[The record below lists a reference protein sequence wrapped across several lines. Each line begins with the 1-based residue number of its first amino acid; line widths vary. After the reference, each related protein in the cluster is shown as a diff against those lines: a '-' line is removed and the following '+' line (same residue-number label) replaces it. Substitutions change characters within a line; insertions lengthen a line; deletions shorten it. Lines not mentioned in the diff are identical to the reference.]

1 MKKTKIVATLGPS
14 VESYDIKRRMV
25 EAGVNVFRIN
35 FSHARYEIVRE
46 QIEHIE
52 KIRKET
58 GKHVAVLADLQGPKL
73 RIGNMPAGVE
83 LKTGDTFVLTND
95 DSPGDDHHASVG
107 YKTLPAEVKPGELIL
122 LDDGKIHLRVK
133 ETDGKSRILTEVLQ
147 GGPLKSHKGLNLPDS
162 EISVPSVT
170 EKDKKDLE
178 FARQIGVDWIALS
191 FVRSAKDILD
201 LKAYLSWLNDDTPVI
216 AKIEKPEAIRQLEE
230 IMDVA
235 DGVMVARG
243 DLGIEIPIEQVPLL
257 QKKIVRLAKRKAK
270 PVIIATQMMESMIE
284 QLLPSRAEVNDVA
297 NSVIDGAD
305 AVMLSGET
313 SVGKHPLEVIQR
325 VSSIIRS
332 VEEGVRFSG
341 EKILPSK
348 SDSRFITK
356 TICFYAAETA
366 LDIGAK
372 AITTLT
378 ASGYSAA
385 QVASHRPPAHILVF
399 THNNRIL
406 NRLMLYWGIYTFF
419 YDKMVSTDET
429 IRDIINMIKKENF
442 VSPGDFAINLTSMP
456 LTEKGMVNTLRIT
469 KID

>member
-1 MKKTKIVATLGPS
+1 MKKTKIVATLGPA
-14 VESYDIKRRMV
+14 VEDYEIKKKMA

-35 FSHARYEIVRE
+35 FSHARHGKIKE
-46 QIEHIE
+46 QLEHIE
-52 KIRKET
+52 RIRRET
-58 GKHVAVLADLQGPKL
+58 GLHIAVLADLQGPKL
-73 RIGNMPAGVE
+73 RIGAVKPGVV
-83 LKTGDTFVLTND
+83 LKSGDEFRLTTDDSTGDRE
-95 DSPGDDHHASVG
+95 HASVA

-133 ETDGKSRILTEVLQ
+133 STDGKQNILTEVVQ
-147 GGPLKSHKGLNLPDS
+147 GGPLKSNKGLNLPDS
-162 EISVPSVT
+162 KISVPSVT
-170 EKDKKDLE
+170 EKDKKDLD
-178 FARQIGVDWIALS
+178 FAREAGVDWIALS
-191 FVRSAKDILD
+191 FVRSAKDILE
-201 LKAYLSWLNDDTPVI
+201 LKAYLSWLGDDTPVI
-216 AKIEKPEAIRQLEE
+216 AKIEKPEAVQHLEE
-230 IMDVA
+230 ILDIS

-243 DLGIEIPIEQVPLL
+243 DLGIEIPMEQVPLI
-257 QKKIVRLAKRKAK
+257 QKRIVRLAKRKAK
-270 PVIIATQMMESMIE
+270 PVIIATQMMESMME

-313 SVGKHPLEVIQR
+313 SVGKHPLEVIER

-332 VEEGVRFSG
+332 VEEGVRFAG
-341 EKILPSK
+341 EKILPDK
-348 SDSRFITK
+348 TDPRFITK

-366 LDIGAK
+366 MDIGAK

-399 THNNRIL
+399 THNKRIL
-406 NRLMLYWGIYTFF
+406 NRLMLYWGIYTFY

-429 IRDIINMIKKENF
+429 IRDIIAAIKKENF
-442 VSPGDFAINLTSMP
+442 VETGDFAINLTSMP

-469 KID
+469 KIQ